1 MDSRYDLGYSNP
13 WRELPM
19 YETLPIATTYMDTF
33 SISQL
38 SAYIQSLVSTH
49 LGINFGVN
57 QETMAMLGYSL
68 YLSVVMDA
76 GNKKGRR
83 R

>member
-1 MDSRYDLGYSNP
+1 
-13 WRELPM
+13 M

-33 SISQL
+33 SLSQITMYL
-38 SAYIQSLVSTH
+38 QNL
-49 LGINFGVN
+49 LGGFNLGFDMGMN

-76 GNKKGRR
+76 GNKKRR